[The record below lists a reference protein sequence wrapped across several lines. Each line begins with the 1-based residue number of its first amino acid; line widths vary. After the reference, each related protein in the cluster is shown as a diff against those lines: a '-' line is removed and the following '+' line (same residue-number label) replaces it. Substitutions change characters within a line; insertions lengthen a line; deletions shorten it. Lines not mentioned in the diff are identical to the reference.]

1 MNKKYQQNIF
11 LAILDINFMV
21 QDVVQSWY
29 IELYRCEQKK

>member
-21 QDVVQSWY
+21 QNVVKSWY
-29 IELYRCEQKK
+29 LELY

>member
-21 QDVVQSWY
+21 QNVVQSWCVD
-29 IELYRCEQKK
+29 LY

>member
-21 QDVVQSWY
+21 QNVVQSWY
-29 IELYRCEQKK
+29 IELY